1 MIELHMKK
9 MRKLCE
15 CKNIGNFAL
24 ERKSVQNYLRSA
36 ILFDI
41 TQVGEQRFFLLSYMY
56 YIIKVQ

>member
-41 TQVGEQRFFLLSYMY
+41 TQVGEQRFFFV
-56 YIIKVQ
+56 IIYVLYN